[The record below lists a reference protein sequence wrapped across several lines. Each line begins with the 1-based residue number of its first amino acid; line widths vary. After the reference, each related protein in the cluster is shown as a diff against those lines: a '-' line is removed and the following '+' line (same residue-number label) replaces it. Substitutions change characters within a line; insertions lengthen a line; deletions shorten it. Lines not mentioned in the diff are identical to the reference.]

1 MFALFKRLNLDT
13 EDIFTDIEIPEET
26 QHDLIKAFENAR
38 FEKGTIDVGDYD
50 YRIIISLNT
59 GYPMY
64 LISDKKSLTIIKHDW
79 QFEHYSIVNDNDF
92 FSILQKATE

>member
-1 MFALFKRLNLDT
+1 LFALFKRLNLDT

-50 YRIIISLNT
+50 YQIIISLNT

-64 LISDKKSLTIIKHDW
+64 LISDKKSLTIIKHDG

-92 FSILQKATE
+92 FSILEKATK